1 MASHGAPGMN
11 GPRSSAVWTPTRRQ
25 ALRGL
30 ALAPLVLPACAEPAG
45 PDVATAA
52 PWDAVLRAARGQ
64 TVNWAAW
71 AGDTKINTYI
81 GWVAD
86 MVRARHGIVLT
97 HVKTSDTANTIR
109 QLLADKASGR
119 TSGGRTDLV
128 WINGENFTAAR
139 GAGLLWGP
147 FVQQLPNWSIVDTK
161 GKPSILIDAT
171 MPTGGFESPWGLAQ
185 LTFFHD
191 SARHPVPP
199 HTIPGILDWARD
211 NPGRFTYPAPPDF
224 VGISFVK
231 QALYAL
237 VADRSLLPE
246 PVEEGQFAR
255 VTAPLWAYLDALHP
269 HLWRR
274 GRGFPPDAPSLV
286 QLLEDRE
293 TDIALSFNP
302 AEASTAVAAG
312 RLPAT
317 TRAYILDGGTIQN
330 CHFVAIPFNAA
341 AKAGAR
347 VVADFL
353 LSPMAQARKAD
364 PRAWGD
370 PTVLDLAALAPVD
383 RARFA
388 ALPDTA
394 QLPTAAALSQG
405 LPEPHPSWHLRLA
418 AAWRARYAA

>member
-1 MASHGAPGMN
+1 MPSMN
-11 GPRSSAVWTPTRRQ
+11 RQGSIATWMPTRRQ
-25 ALRGL
+25 ALQGL
-30 ALAPLVLPACAEPAG
+30 TLAPLAVTACSAPASPEVPI
-45 PDVATAA
+45 DA
-52 PWDAVLRAARGQ
+52 PWGAVLGAARGQ
-64 TVNWAAW
+64 AVNWAAW
-71 AGDTKINTYI
+71 AGDTKINAYI

-109 QLLADKASGR
+109 QLLADKASDR
-119 TSGGRTDLV
+119 ATGGRTDLV

-147 FVQQLPNWSIVDTK
+147 FVQQLPHWPSVDTR

-171 MPTGGFESPWGLAQ
+171 LPTGGFESPWGIAQ

-191 SARHPVPP
+191 SARHRDPP
-199 HTIPGILDWARD
+199 RSIAGLLDWARG
-211 NPGRFTYPAPPDF
+211 NPARFTYPAPPDF
-224 VGISFVK
+224 VGISFLK

-237 VADRSLLPE
+237 VVDRSLLSK
-246 PVEEGQFAR
+246 PVVERQFAR
-255 VTAPLWAYLDALHP
+255 NTGPLWAYLDALHP
-269 HLWRR
+269 HLWRS

-293 TDIALSFNP
+293 TDIAFSFNP
-302 AEASTAVAAG
+302 AEAATAVAAG
-312 RLPAT
+312 RLPTT

-330 CHFVAIPFNAA
+330 CHFVAIPFNAT

-353 LSPMAQARKAD
+353 LSPVAQAHKAD

-370 PTVLDLAALAPVD
+370 PSVLDLASLTSVD

-388 ALPDTA
+388 ALPDAA

-405 LPEPHPSWHLRLA
+405 LPEPHPSWHLRLG